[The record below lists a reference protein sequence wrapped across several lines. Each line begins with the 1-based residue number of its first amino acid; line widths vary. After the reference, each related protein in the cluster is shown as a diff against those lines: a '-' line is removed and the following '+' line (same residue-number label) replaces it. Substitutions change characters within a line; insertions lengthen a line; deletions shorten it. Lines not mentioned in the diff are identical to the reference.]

1 MIRRLYRQ
9 VKAFHYRRQLQDLEG
24 AIDAIESALLPEAQS
39 FWHGGPLNGWPR
51 VSVEEHLH
59 ELQRRKSAREQWLAR
74 YQATTESKEISGD
87 SGWCGE
93 CGMWYGSMCWAGIR
107 FAVYAGI

>member
-1 MIRRLYRQ
+1 MIGRLYRR

-51 VSVEEHLH
+51 QSVEEHLD
-59 ELQRRKSAREQWLAR
+59 ELRRRKHVREKCLAR
-74 YQATTESKEISGD
+74 YAAQYSKDTMEED
-87 SGWCGE
+87 TN
-93 CGMWYGSMCWAGIR
+93 
-107 FAVYAGI
+107 